1 MFFSHQYFP
10 LLAVTVINFVVV
22 FLLYRDLNA
31 VKASISQ
38 LSAPTKFDFGMPD
51 DMEVLDIIPAS
62 PIEVPEP
69 PVVEEKKEI
78 TKKKSKD

>member
-10 LLAVTVINFVVV
+10 LLAVTVINFIVV

-38 LSAPTKFDFGMPD
+38 LSAPTRFDFGAPD
-51 DMEVLDIIPAS
+51 YMEVLDIIPAS

-69 PVVEEKKEI
+69 VVEEKKEVV
-78 TKKKSKD
+78 KKKSKD